1 MYDPNK
7 YMSGVDQMTNELHKG
22 GGSFIETFLKLTVV
36 SSPFLCL
43 WGMYYVYQHQAT
55 AQATMHMN
63 WIVLECLLALLF
75 IIIFL
80 TLRSIFRWG
89 KRRIR
94 DKDGKVVGTINYGL
108 SGYAII
114 PGLFIVVSCYGMYFL
129 YQHRTTLHYNWLEGE
144 FALLIGIAV
153 SLGMIY
159 LLSL

>member
-7 YMSGVDQMTNELHKG
+7 YVSGVDQMTKELHKG
-22 GGSFIETFLKLTVV
+22 GGSFIEAFLRLAVV

-43 WGMYYVYQHQAT
+43 WGMYYVYQHQASV
-55 AQATMHMN
+55 QATMHMN
-63 WIVLECLLALLF
+63 WIVLECLLALLV

-80 TLRSIFRWG
+80 ILRSTFRWG

-94 DKDGKVVGTINYGL
+94 DKDGRVVTINYGL

-114 PGLFIVVSCYGMYFL
+114 PGLFIVVACYAMYVL

-144 FALLIGIAV
+144 FALLIGIVV
-153 SLGMIY
+153 SIVLIK